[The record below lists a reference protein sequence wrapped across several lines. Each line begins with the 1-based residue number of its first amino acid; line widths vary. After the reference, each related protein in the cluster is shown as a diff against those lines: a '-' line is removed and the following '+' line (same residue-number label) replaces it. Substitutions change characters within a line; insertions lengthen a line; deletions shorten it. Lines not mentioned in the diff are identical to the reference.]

1 MLQLHVPVACSI
13 HPPTH
18 PSIFIASSHP
28 SIHPSIHLHP
38 LVNGVLIP
46 LPLSSS
52 CSSTDT
58 PPDPGQRREP
68 VIYCNPSPRVY
79 SDCLGVNFEDVR
91 VRSRAQSM
99 DIISRS
105 IPTYPVLGT
114 MEPNQVVCT
123 GGGVL
128 VGSR

>member
-18 PSIFIASSHP
+18 PSIFIASSHHP

-52 CSSTDT
+52 GSSTDT
-58 PPDPGQRREP
+58 PPDPASEESQSYIVTLP
-68 VIYCNPSPRVY
+68 
-79 SDCLGVNFEDVR
+79 LGFTLIVWE
-91 VRSRAQSM
+91 
-99 DIISRS
+99 
-105 IPTYPVLGT
+105 
-114 MEPNQVVCT
+114 
-123 GGGVL
+123 
-128 VGSR
+128 